1 MYGSLGYEKAA
12 RYIKPLTD
20 SSLNMPL
27 RVDFVLKET
36 TYQINE
42 VIKYGDK
49 PIVVN
54 RNLQF
59 KIVCNWER
67 KGG

>member
-1 MYGSLGYEKAA
+1 MGYEKVA

-36 TYQINE
+36 AYQINE

-59 KIVCNWER
+59 KIVCNCER